1 MRALSVGAVIACA
14 SLLLLTGCAAETTVT
29 PPDAAPTMT
38 FDQAREEATSA
49 FESDALADDR
59 ITREEYEQ
67 AVALYMECLTD
78 AGLDATAEQQ
88 ATGLYQYAIRYEEG
102 TTQADPAEYSCALG
116 TTYLVEP
123 LYGQSIADESGG

>member
-1 MRALSVGAVIACA
+1 MRVLLVRAGIASA
-14 SLLLLTGCAAETTVT
+14 SLLLLTGCTAETAVA

-49 FESDALADDR
+49 FESDALADDL

-67 AVALYMECLTD
+67 AVGLYMECLTD

-88 ATGLYQYAIRYEEG
+88 ASGLYQYAIRYEEG
-102 TTQADPAEYSCALG
+102 TTEADPAEYSCALG

-123 LYGQSIADESGG
+123 LYGQSIADTNGG